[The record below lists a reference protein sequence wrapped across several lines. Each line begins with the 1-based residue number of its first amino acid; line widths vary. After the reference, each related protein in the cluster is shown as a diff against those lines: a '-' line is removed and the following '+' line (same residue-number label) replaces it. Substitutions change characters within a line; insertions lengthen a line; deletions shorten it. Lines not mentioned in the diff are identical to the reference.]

1 MAQDTV
7 NIKVGQRWI
16 DVDIRNTDRGKT
28 GKAKPK
34 YREVEIVALPTL
46 SSPGVMKVVKAPKAP
61 HTIGKLREFTRAKLI
76 ENYALTGI
84 GA

>member
-1 MAQDTV
+1 MDTV

-46 SSPGVMKVVKAPKAP
+46 SQPGVMKVIKAPKAP

-76 ENYALTGI
+76 ENYTLTGI